1 MYRLRILLQ
10 TIKTIIG
17 LNPQNIILS
26 FQYTLYYIPRQ
37 YLFLINGVVQL
48 KVQPIKKVDPLT
60 RTKPHKTIP
69 ILTNR

>member
-26 FQYTLYYIPRQ
+26 FQYTLLYSQTIS
-37 YLFLINGVVQL
+37 FLINGVVQL
-48 KVQPIKKVDPLT
+48 KVQPIKKLT
-60 RTKPHKTIP
+60 PHKNQT
-69 ILTNR
+69 T

>member
-48 KVQPIKKVDPLT
+48 KVQPIKKLT
-60 RTKPHKTIP
+60 PSQEPNHIKTIP
-69 ILTNR
+69 ILTN